1 MKPLIKYRGGKS
13 KEISSF
19 IKYIPEQFDTYF
31 EPFFGGGAVFFY
43 LEPRKAII
51 NDVNAKLMGFYLDVK
66 EKYDIVR
73 QQLDELQ
80 AIYENNQI
88 EYKRAKMLRPNE
100 RVENKN
106 EALYYTL
113 RDMFNHKIEPKYLD
127 SVVYFFINKTAYSG
141 MIRYNAQGEY
151 NVPFGR
157 YQNFNTQLGKTKTR
171 ESKDVSLAKF
181 VKTKASNLRDY
192 TDACFRYLRATG
204 LVAISQKG
212 KSLSILPEKMEEV
225 KYFLSHID
233 RKPIYVTDENAYKA
247 YLFDATLPVLY
258 TDNRSNLEQE
268 VSKLKE
274 VSWETIKKSSVI
286 ELKKILKHAIACR
299 KENLIKDQ
307 VKRLKDYQAYMDVMA
322 VFDDIRNDNY
332 YDVPLMLEWNTWRAM
347 TMLDGGNIKAN
358 LKFDDNGQP
367 MATASGNTADIICDY
382 GNFSLTVEVTM
393 QSGQRQYEMEGEPVY
408 PVTL

>member
-157 YQNFNTQLGKTKTR
+157 YQNFNTQLVT
-171 ESKDVSLAKF
+171 SKHHELLQRASLL
-181 VKTKASNLRDY
+181 TGDY
-192 TDACFRYLRATG
+192 
-204 LVAISQKG
+204 S
-212 KSLSILPEKMEEV
+212 
-225 KYFLSHID
+225 
-233 RKPIYVTDENAYKA
+233 VT
-247 YLFDATLPVLY
+247 F
-258 TDNRSNLEQE
+258 S
-268 VSKLKE
+268 
-274 VSWETIKKSSVI
+274 
-286 ELKKILKHAIACR
+286 
-299 KENLIKDQ
+299 
-307 VKRLKDYQAYMDVMA
+307 
-322 VFDDIRNDNY
+322 
-332 YDVPLMLEWNTWRAM
+332 
-347 TMLDGGNIKAN
+347 
-358 LKFDDNGQP
+358 
-367 MATASGNTADIICDY
+367 MATKNDFMFLDPPYDCIFNDY
-382 GNFSLTVEVTM
+382 GNVETANGFNEAEHIRLATDFRKLKCKAMMVIGKTPLTVELYGDLIIDEYFKSYAVNTRNRFKSESKHIVVTN
-393 QSGQRQYEMEGEPVY
+393 Y
-408 PVTL
+408 

>member
-66 EKYDIVR
+66 KKYDIVR

-157 YQNFNTQLGKTKTR
+157 YQNFNTQLVT
-171 ESKDVSLAKF
+171 SKHHELLQRASLL
-181 VKTKASNLRDY
+181 TGDY
-192 TDACFRYLRATG
+192 
-204 LVAISQKG
+204 S
-212 KSLSILPEKMEEV
+212 
-225 KYFLSHID
+225 
-233 RKPIYVTDENAYKA
+233 VT
-247 YLFDATLPVLY
+247 F
-258 TDNRSNLEQE
+258 S
-268 VSKLKE
+268 
-274 VSWETIKKSSVI
+274 
-286 ELKKILKHAIACR
+286 
-299 KENLIKDQ
+299 
-307 VKRLKDYQAYMDVMA
+307 
-322 VFDDIRNDNY
+322 
-332 YDVPLMLEWNTWRAM
+332 
-347 TMLDGGNIKAN
+347 
-358 LKFDDNGQP
+358 
-367 MATASGNTADIICDY
+367 MATKNDFMFLDPPYDCIFNDY
-382 GNFSLTVEVTM
+382 GNVETANGFNEAEHIRLATDFRKLKCKAMMVIGKTPLTVELYGDLIIDEYFKSYAVNIRNRFKSESKHIVVTN
-393 QSGQRQYEMEGEPVY
+393 Y
-408 PVTL
+408 

>member
-113 RDMFNHKIEPKYLD
+113 RDKFNHKIEPKYLD

-157 YQNFNTQLGKTKTR
+157 YQNFNTQLVT
-171 ESKDVSLAKF
+171 SKHHELLQRASLL
-181 VKTKASNLRDY
+181 TGDY
-192 TDACFRYLRATG
+192 
-204 LVAISQKG
+204 S
-212 KSLSILPEKMEEV
+212 
-225 KYFLSHID
+225 
-233 RKPIYVTDENAYKA
+233 VT
-247 YLFDATLPVLY
+247 F
-258 TDNRSNLEQE
+258 S
-268 VSKLKE
+268 
-274 VSWETIKKSSVI
+274 
-286 ELKKILKHAIACR
+286 
-299 KENLIKDQ
+299 
-307 VKRLKDYQAYMDVMA
+307 
-322 VFDDIRNDNY
+322 
-332 YDVPLMLEWNTWRAM
+332 
-347 TMLDGGNIKAN
+347 
-358 LKFDDNGQP
+358 
-367 MATASGNTADIICDY
+367 MATKNDFMFLDPPYDCIFNDY
-382 GNFSLTVEVTM
+382 GNVETANGFNEAEHIRLATDFRKLKCKAMMVIGKTPLTVELYGDLIIDEYFKSYAVNIRNRFKSESKHIVVTN
-393 QSGQRQYEMEGEPVY
+393 Y
-408 PVTL
+408 